1 MHDLWVTQLLN
12 TSIQPTIVYTI
23 VLLHNYFSHKQLFAY
38 DACLASKQ
46 MCILAH
52 LLCTSE
58 QSYTQPKNLKNKANS
73 KTTIA
78 QNTRGCCLKNCL
90 DCVAKVYTGIP
101 YAETLSSLRM
111 FAGLI
116 LLA

>member
-1 MHDLWVTQLLN
+1 MHIWQANRYASALA
-12 TSIQPTIVYTI
+12 
-23 VLLHNYFSHKQLFAY
+23 YFAPGS
-38 DACLASKQ
+38 SKQ
-46 MCILAH
+46 
-52 LLCTSE
+52 
-58 QSYTQPKNLKNKANS
+58 SYIHPKNLKNNANS

-90 DCVAKVYTGIP
+90 DCAAKVYTGTP
-101 YAETLSSLRM
+101 YAVSLSSLRM